1 MSLYSVIE
9 SILVIAAVIFTILG
23 NFTAN
28 ILYILI
34 GIMLGALA
42 FLGALYISL
51 KIKEDAGI
59 DDVIFINAVV
69 YPLMV
74 AITFTIGSVNVGL
87 PAYQVIWFDLALSMS
102 VFIILMWIWMFLK
115 QKWNLLIV
123 EDVSFTTTTDRE
135 KYPRFFLASLILG
148 SIFGVVFI
156 VFKLLFIWLGY
167 QTTSYIIMSFTLAVT
182 IILSF
187 FLSKIVRKMK
197 ERSPKVKKEKVPKV
211 KKEKTSKIKKK
222 RTLKLKKGK
231 VPSSDNS
238 QTQG

>member
-34 GIMLGALA
+34 GIMMGVLA

-87 PAYQVIWFDLALSMS
+87 PAYQVI
-102 VFIILMWIWMFLK
+102 
-115 QKWNLLIV
+115 
-123 EDVSFTTTTDRE
+123 
-135 KYPRFFLASLILG
+135 
-148 SIFGVVFI
+148 
-156 VFKLLFIWLGY
+156 
-167 QTTSYIIMSFTLAVT
+167 
-182 IILSF
+182 
-187 FLSKIVRKMK
+187 
-197 ERSPKVKKEKVPKV
+197 
-211 KKEKTSKIKKK
+211 
-222 RTLKLKKGK
+222 KKGK
-231 VPSSDNS
+231 DPSSDNS